1 MTPPQPQPTDS
12 VHSLP
17 PRSGAKLTPVLRPG
31 HPFSGPELSAMVSDG
46 ILNRILLDAHVP
58 VGTALTRV
66 SKLHVLRAVIPA
78 HLQRRGVLG
87 RLGAAWFYDCAEVPE
102 PLPILVAKD
111 ARTTTTLPRG
121 FSLHQTAFNPFD
133 RVVHEDLAVTSPL
146 RTAVDVAL
154 HVPGSEGTGAL
165 HWLMASPHLHC
176 PPELVL
182 AALEAVGKKPGRRQ
196 ALARVRKVGRA
207 VERGY
212 EATGR

>member
-1 MTPPQPQPTDS
+1 MTPPQSTERAHSTPSPWGSGHVS
-12 VHSLP
+12 VLLP
-17 PRSGAKLTPVLRPG
+17 GEPFGGA
-31 HPFSGPELSAMVSDG
+31 ELAAMVSDG

-58 VGTALTRV
+58 VGTALTRPT
-66 SKLHVLRAVIPA
+66 KLHVLRSVIPP

-87 RLGAAWFYDCAEVPE
+87 RLGAAWFYDCAKVPD
-102 PLPILVAKD
+102 PLPILVAKE

-121 FSLHQTAFNPFD
+121 FSLHQTAFNTFD
-133 RVVHEDLAVTSPL
+133 RVIHEDLAVTSPL

-154 HVPGSEGTGAL
+154 HVPGADGTRAL

-182 AALEAVGKKPGRRQ
+182 AALDAVGKKPGRRQ
-196 ALARVRKVGRA
+196 AVARVRKVGRA
-207 VERGY
+207 VERDY